1 MAPGEILP
9 QEENSLHLV
18 LPTSVGILL
27 FPGGTSRS
35 NKGSTGKV
43 VDAKWGACFYGVMSP

>member
-18 LPTSVGILL
+18 PPTSVGILL